1 METVDKLDVYYQG
14 EKVGTMAPYQ
24 RYRTAFEYSEEWLH
38 SGFSISPFSLPL
50 QPGVKIAKPEPFD
63 GLFGIFADS
72 LPDGWGRLLVD
83 RMLRRQG
90 ERPEEIDALTRLSIV
105 GTSGMGGLEYRPA
118 HRMKGCMPSSDLDH
132 MAEECR
138 KILQSGESEDLDM
151 LFAMG
156 GSSGGAR
163 PKVMIRS
170 GDEDWI
176 VKFPSSGD
184 PVDIGRME
192 YDYNL
197 CAAACGIQV
206 PDVKLFPSNRCA
218 GYFGAKRFD
227 REMTPFGEKKVHM
240 ASASALLEVSH
251 HVPSL
256 DYTSLMGLTWQLTR
270 QADELLRMY
279 TLMCFNVFAHNRDD
293 HSNNFSFLCVDGTWR
308 MAPAYDLTYSNS
320 MGGEH
325 ATTIAGEGRN
335 PSVKDILSVAKKAGI
350 SMSTARQIA
359 GRVEQ
364 TVGQRLSRYLNR

>member
-1 METVDKLDVYYQG
+1 
-14 EKVGTMAPYQ
+14 
-24 RYRTAFEYSEEWLH
+24 
-38 SGFSISPFSLPL
+38 
-50 QPGVKIAKPEPFD
+50 
-63 GLFGIFADS
+63 
-72 LPDGWGRLLVD
+72 
-83 RMLRRQG
+83 
-90 ERPEEIDALTRLSIV
+90 
-105 GTSGMGGLEYRPA
+105 
-118 HRMKGCMPSSDLDH
+118 
-132 MAEECR
+132 
-138 KILQSGESEDLDM
+138 
-151 LFAMG
+151 
-156 GSSGGAR
+156 
-163 PKVMIRS
+163 
-170 GDEDWI
+170 
-176 VKFPSSGD
+176 
-184 PVDIGRME
+184 
-192 YDYNL
+192 
-197 CAAACGIQV
+197 
-206 PDVKLFPSNRCA
+206 
-218 GYFGAKRFD
+218 
-227 REMTPFGEKKVHM
+227 M

-251 HVPSL
+251 RVPSL